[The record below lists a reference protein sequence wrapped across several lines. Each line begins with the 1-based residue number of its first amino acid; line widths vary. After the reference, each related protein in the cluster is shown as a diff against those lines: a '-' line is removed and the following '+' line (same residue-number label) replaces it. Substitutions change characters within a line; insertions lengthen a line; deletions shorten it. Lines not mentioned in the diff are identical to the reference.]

1 MTKKNTTNAKN
12 PSTRKGADSYTVI
25 IDKYLA
31 AINSKYKTGTARE
44 HSYRPAL
51 VTLLEELI
59 PNSDVINDGAQIECG
74 APDCTI
80 IDQESNLVVGYVEAK
95 DIGVGDLEGKRSS
108 GNKEQFDRYKA
119 SLDNIAFTD
128 YLEFVFYK
136 KGERIDAVRIGEVT
150 DDGIQP
156 LPENFDRFLS
166 LMERLGN
173 AEPQS
178 ITSPTQLARLMA
190 AKARLLQV
198 AAQKF
203 LSGGKAEGSR

>member
-1 MTKKNTTNAKN
+1 MTKKNTTNAKD

-95 DIGVGDLEGKRSS
+95 EVQWNAATGSF
-108 GNKEQFDRYKA
+108 QFVPA
-119 SLDNIAFTD
+119 
-128 YLEFVFYK
+128 
-136 KGERIDAVRIGEVT
+136 
-150 DDGIQP
+150 P
-156 LPENFDRFLS
+156 
-166 LMERLGN
+166 
-173 AEPQS
+173 
-178 ITSPTQLARLMA
+178 
-190 AKARLLQV
+190 
-198 AAQKF
+198 
-203 LSGGKAEGSR
+203 